1 VLNAAHRNA
10 KRLAL
15 DAKRLFDAGSY
26 STAMGLAVL
35 ALEEHG
41 KAMLMV
47 QVALHRDAK
56 QKAATWRDFYKH
68 RPKVFGQLM
77 RERFRQCKTAQD
89 LETAWAA
96 TEERVQYV
104 DENLKQAAFYVGV
117 NEAGDVSEPAKA
129 FPKERVEH
137 FVRAAELLTAKNDEP
152 TPVDFIK
159 LMEKH
164 FAGKFDSSATPQDL
178 QSILFSVGP
187 FLKEAED
194 LFPENLELL
203 DSVIEGMIILV
214 SFLKSATVT

>member
-1 VLNAAHRNA
+1 MNAAHRNA

-15 DAKRLFDAGSY
+15 DAKRLFDSGSY

-35 ALEEHG
+35 AMEEHG
-41 KAMLMV
+41 KAELMTLL
-47 QVALHRDAK
+47 ALHRDAK
-56 QKAATWRDFYKH
+56 QKAAIWKDFYNH
-68 RPKVFGQLM
+68 RAKVFPQLI
-77 RERFRQCKTAQD
+77 RARFRQCKTVQD
-89 LETAWAA
+89 LEAAWPA
-96 TEERVQYV
+96 TEERVQYF

-129 FPKERVEH
+129 FPKERVEG

-178 QSILFSVGP
+178 QSILFSVRP
-187 FLKEAED
+187 FVEEAQD
-194 LFPENLELL
+194 LFPENPELL
-203 DSVIEGMIILV
+203 DSVMEGMISLV
-214 SFLKSATVT
+214 SFFKAATGT